1 MLSYVTALSS
11 LAFWFSA
18 WVLYKRAAWTLAWEI
33 SQLVVVGAVSTIYHF
48 CDAPDI
54 GLCLGSFAT
63 LRTWDVFVSYNA
75 LASLV
80 SPWLLLAPLHGEA
93 WRCVHQTG
101 GFLLTFGLTAWDAS
115 GDLAVLLPPLVTF
128 HGVAWIVAL
137 VVTGEWRTL
146 RRGWFLTTCSACLA
160 GLAVGIMIYSG
171 DMQPDDDR
179 YEWAHALGWHVP
191 LALAFAAVTWLY
203 PGAECRQCDWIR
215 DELLDLHEKTAL
227 IKELTIAKEEELI
240 SSDAFLEL
248 LDKLLPGPQADDP
261 DLSPSA
267 RD

>member
-1 MLSYVTALSS
+1 
-11 LAFWFSA
+11 
-18 WVLYKRAAWTLAWEI
+18 
-33 SQLVVVGAVSTIYHF
+33 
-48 CDAPDI
+48 
-54 GLCLGSFAT
+54 LGSFAT
-63 LRTWDVFVSYNA
+63 LRTWDLFVSYNA
-75 LASLV
+75 LTSLV

-115 GDLAVLLPPLVTF
+115 GDLAVLLPPLVTL

-146 RRGWFLTTCSACLA
+146 RRGWFLATCSACLA

-191 LALAFAAVTWLY
+191 LALAFAAVAWLY
-203 PGAECRQCDWIR
+203 PERECEIHQRVR
-215 DELLDLHEKTAL
+215 DELVKLYDKTQIL
-227 IKELTIAKEEELI
+227 KELAIAEQEELI
-240 SSDAFLEL
+240 SRAQFLEY
-248 LDKLLPGPQADDP
+248 LDQLLPDTQDGAPVLLP
-261 DLSPSA
+261 DVLN
-267 RD
+267 